1 MITIFDDVYVCVL
14 NLLSIIF
21 IQTYIIIIIMI
32 LNLTKFLM

>member
-1 MITIFDDVYVCVL
+1 MRY